1 MKQVDLLRVL
11 VGDSKPVESELDEGI
26 KQAGSQG
33 MLTPGQIRQIFNV
46 LHNEGGE
53 LVVTNCAPW
62 AIPGDCQRMDC
73 PMRGLGGLTDPREG
87 TLFLECYP
95 HGLLADVL
103 RYLQA
108 SVLMVEMM
116 EGKEDAS
123 VE

>member
-1 MKQVDLLRVL
+1 MIDQLDLLAVL
-11 VGDSKPVESELDEGI
+11 KNNPYHD
-26 KQAGSQG
+26 KQIS
-33 MLTPGQIRQIFNV
+33 V

-73 PMRGLGGLTDPREG
+73 PMRGLGGLVDPRDG

-108 SVLMVEMM
+108 SVLLVEMM
-116 EGKEDAS
+116 GEAEAEDDS
-123 VE
+123 TSKNE